1 MIMIFEQ
8 TVNGRKSL
16 CEIRCPEQDA
26 ETHRMV
32 QTAAGWILV
41 SVIAPTGKKWTNE
54 SMKLSCVHGS
64 CCEDTQCQGCDD
76 FEFKSARMFI

>member
-8 TVNGRKSL
+8 VINGRKSL

-41 SVIAPTGKKWTNE
+41 SVIAPRSREWKNT
-54 SMKLSCVHGS
+54 SMKLMCIHGS
-64 CCEDTQCQGCDD
+64 VCESNQCDECFD
-76 FEFKSARMFI
+76 FEM